1 MQKATFGPGTAAQ
14 REGERVM
21 ENQYI
26 KCAG

>member
-1 MQKATFGPGTAAQ
+1 MQKTTCDAGTADQ
-14 REGERVM
+14 KQGERVM

>member
-1 MQKATFGPGTAAQ
+1 MQKTACDAGTADQ